1 MPPST
6 TLHLNFDSLF
16 FEAMRGLNISMEIK
30 ADRTI
35 TMNYKPTV
43 RSTPPRNQRL
53 PRSLLE
59 LAKPRIVFL
68 IAYCGGASILVASR
82 FASPSVPF
90 TIALIS
96 FILGSAGCN
105 AVTSYIDRDIDAVME
120 RTRKRPIPEGRT
132 TPRQALAYGAMLTV
146 GGISLSWFL
155 GPVIFVIGLLGVLDN
170 VVVYSLLSKRRTTTN
185 IILGS
190 FSGAA
195 PVLIGWVL
203 ARGAIDLMGIIIA
216 SLVVLW
222 IPNHIWSLA
231 LYYADDYR
239 KAGVPM
245 LPAMLDMK
253 KAARCI
259 VSTVFLLIAFSL
271 LPFALGFLGET
282 YLLISMPFTVVLA
295 AGNLW
300 LALRPSKK
308 LAWRMF
314 KISSPYL
321 FILFFAMMLDQL
333 PHLIL

>member
-1 MPPST
+1 MGT
-6 TLHLNFDSLF
+6 ERTLV
-16 FEAMRGLNISMEIK
+16 G
-30 ADRTI
+30 TI
-35 TMNYKPTV
+35 VMHSQHIGGATL
-43 RSTPPRNQRL
+43 SRNQRL

-82 FASPSVPF
+82 FASPS
-90 TIALIS
+90 IAFSIAVVS

-120 RTRKRPIPEGRT
+120 RTRKRPIPEGRA
-132 TPRQALAYGAMLTV
+132 TPRQALAYGALLTV

-155 GPVIFVIGLLGVLDN
+155 GPVIFVIGLLGVADN
-170 VVVYSLLSKRRTTTN
+170 VIVYSLLSKRRTTTN

-203 ARGAIDLMGIIIA
+203 ARGAIDLMGLIVA

-231 LYYADDYR
+231 LYYDEDYR
-239 KAGVPM
+239 KAGIPM
-245 LPAMLDMK
+245 LSAVLDMK

-259 VSTVFLLIAFSL
+259 VSTVFLLIAFSI

-282 YLLISMPFTVVLA
+282 YLLVSMPFTLVLA
-295 AGNLW
+295 VGNLW
-300 LALRPSKK
+300 LALKPSKK

-321 FILFFAMMLDQL
+321 FILFFAMMLDQM
-333 PHLIL
+333 PHIIL

>member
-1 MPPST
+1 MGT
-6 TLHLNFDSLF
+6 Q
-16 FEAMRGLNISMEIK
+16 
-30 ADRTI
+30 
-35 TMNYKPTV
+35 PTV
-43 RSTPPRNQRL
+43 DKTLATHYEPKVRSALPRNQRL
-53 PRSLLE
+53 PRGLLE

-68 IAYCGGASILVASR
+68 ISYCGGASILVASR
-82 FASPSVPF
+82 FASPSIPF
-90 TIALIS
+90 SIALIS

-146 GGISLSWFL
+146 GGITLSWFL
-155 GPVIFVIGLLGVLDN
+155 GPLIFVIGLLGVLDN

-203 ARGAIDLMGIIIA
+203 ARGAIDLMGLIVA

-231 LYYADDYR
+231 LYYDDDYR

-245 LPAMLDMK
+245 LPAVLDMK
-253 KAARCI
+253 KAARCM

-282 YLLISMPFTVVLA
+282 YLLISMPFTAVLA

-300 LALRPSKK
+300 LAIRPSKK

-321 FILFFAMMLDQL
+321 FILFFAMMLDQF

>member
-1 MPPST
+1 MRRQAAFDNT
-6 TLHLNFDSLF
+6 TLKVGPSPV
-16 FEAMRGLNISMEIK
+16 NI
-30 ADRTI
+30 ALL
-35 TMNYKPTV
+35 
-43 RSTPPRNQRL
+43 RNQLRL
-53 PRSLLE
+53 RSLLE

-68 IAYCGGASILVASR
+68 IAYSGAASILVASK
-82 FASPSVPF
+82 FSSPAIPF
-90 TIALIS
+90 LIGVIS

-132 TPRQALAYGAMLTV
+132 TPRQALAYGALLTI
-146 GGISLSWFL
+146 GGVSLSLLL
-155 GPVIFVIGLLGVLDN
+155 GPAIFVIGLLGVLDN
-170 VVVYSLLSKRRTTTN
+170 IVVYSLLSKRKTTFN

-203 ARGAIDLMGIIIA
+203 ARGTVDLMGLIIA

-231 LYYADDYR
+231 LYYSEDYR

-245 LPAMLDMK
+245 LPAVLDMK

-259 VSTVFLLIAFSL
+259 VSTVFLLIAFSI
-271 LPFALGFLGET
+271 LPIILGFLGRT
-282 YLLISMPFTVVLA
+282 YFVISMPFTMVLA

-300 LALRPSKK
+300 LAFRPSKK
-308 LAWRMF
+308 LAWKMF

-321 FILFFAMMLDQL
+321 FILFFAMILDQMPYIVL
-333 PHLIL
+333 

>member
-1 MPPST
+1 MNRKAV
-6 TLHLNFDSLF
+6 LNNTILNGGKSLIC
-16 FEAMRGLNISMEIK
+16 AS
-30 ADRTI
+30 
-35 TMNYKPTV
+35 
-43 RSTPPRNQRL
+43 PPRNRHSVG
-53 PRSLLE
+53 SLLE

-68 IAYCGGASILVASR
+68 IAYAGGASILVASK
-82 FASPSVPF
+82 FSSPPIPF
-90 TIALIS
+90 SIAVIS

-105 AVTSYIDRDIDAVME
+105 AVTSYIDRDIDALME

-132 TPRQALAYGAMLTV
+132 TPGMALTYGLILTIGGV
-146 GGISLSWFL
+146 GLSWLL
-155 GPVIFVIGLLGVLDN
+155 GPMIFVIGLLGVLDN
-170 VVVYSLLSKRRTTTN
+170 IVIYSLLSKRRTTIN

-203 ARGAIDLMGIIIA
+203 ATGAINLMGLIIA

-231 LYYADDYR
+231 LYYAEDYKR
-239 KAGVPM
+239 ARVPM
-245 LPAMLDMK
+245 LPAVLDMK

-259 VSTVFLLIAFSL
+259 VSTVFLLMVFSI
-271 LPFALGFLGET
+271 LPFALGFLGRT
-282 YLLISMPFTVVLA
+282 YFVISMPFTITLA
-295 AGNLW
+295 AGNIW

-321 FILFFAMMLDQL
+321 FILFFAMMLDKM
-333 PHLIL
+333 PYIIL